1 MLETLHRLWEIFLS
15 SFQWGLGVLFSNI
28 FTVVGFV
35 LAIAIIIRV
44 FREQRQPSSLLAW
57 SYFVLLIP
65 YVGVPLY
72 LLFGGRKLKKRI
84 RAKGLL
90 KRAAEGDTDLSYA
103 EDTFS
108 ARGNRVEFI
117 TDGVQAYRLFRDAIT
132 AARKEIHI
140 LTYILSDDAVGNHIL
155 RLLTDKANS
164 GVRVRL
170 LLDAL
175 GSFRRPRKSIRSLQ
189 EAGGEVHLFMPA
201 FPFQT
206 HGWANLRNHR
216 KIAVFD
222 CEHAILG
229 GRNLDSR
236 FLGSVDDPDRF
247 HDFGADY
254 RGPIVNHFNG
264 IFLLDWA
271 FASKQA
277 IPDMDCLQPRKPV
290 AIGPSEVAG
299 IASGPDVEGDPLY
312 ERMVNL
318 MQEFERDLIIVTPY
332 FIPDEILTRT
342 LVVKARSGKK
352 ITLVLPEHSNWKL
365 VDLARSYHLRILRS
379 AGIEV
384 LLFQP
389 GMLHAK
395 IMVADGSIAI
405 HGSANLD
412 IRSLFVN
419 FEIGV
424 VHTSEVDIRAIME
437 WLEQIMGNCRLYG
450 LERELNP
457 PRLRRTLEE
466 ATRLIS
472 PLL

>member
-1 MLETLHRLWEIFLS
+1 MLENLVSLWEIFLS

-65 YVGVPLY
+65 YVGAPLY

-84 RAKGLL
+84 RAKVLL
-90 KRAAEGDTDLSYA
+90 KRAVEDDTDMPYG
-103 EDTFS
+103 EDIFPTW
-108 ARGNRVEFI
+108 GNQVDFI
-117 TDGVQAYRLFRDAIT
+117 TDGVQAYRLYCDSIT
-132 AARKEIHI
+132 GAKEEIHI
-140 LTYILSDDAVGNHIL
+140 LTYILSDDAVGNNIL
-155 RLLTDKANS
+155 RLLADKANA

-175 GSFRRPRKSIRSLQ
+175 GSFRRPRKAIRSL
-189 EAGGEVHLFMPA
+189 EKAGGEVHLFMPA

-216 KIAVFD
+216 KIAIFD
-222 CEHAILG
+222 CKHAILG

-236 FLGSVDDPDRF
+236 FLGSKADSGQF
-247 HDFGADY
+247 HDFGARY
-254 RGPIVNHFNG
+254 RGPIVNHLNR

-277 IPDMDCLQPRKPV
+277 IPDIDSLQPRHSI
-290 AIGPSEVAG
+290 ASGPSEVVG

-318 MQEFERDLIIVTPY
+318 MQEFEKELIIVTPY
-332 FIPDEILTRT
+332 FIPDEILTQT
-342 LVVKARSGKK
+342 LVVKARSGKR
-352 ITLVLPEHSNWKL
+352 ITLVLPENSNWKL
-365 VDLARSYHLRILRS
+365 VDLARSYYLRILRS
-379 AGIEV
+379 AGIKV

-395 IMVADGSIAI
+395 VMVADGSIAI

-419 FEIGV
+419 FEIGM
-424 VHTSEVDIRAIME
+424 VHTSEEDVRAIKE
-437 WLEQIMGNCRLYG
+437 WLAHIMGNCRPYG
-450 LERELNP
+450 LERELHP

>member
-1 MLETLHRLWEIFLS
+1 MLEYLGRLWEIFLS

-28 FTVVGFV
+28 FTLVGFV

-65 YVGVPLY
+65 FVGAPLY

-90 KRAAEGDTDLSYA
+90 KRAVEDDTDLPYV
-103 EDTFS
+103 EDIFPT
-108 ARGNRVEFI
+108 RGNRVDFI
-117 TDGVQAYRLFRDAIT
+117 TDGVQANRLYCDSIT
-132 AARKEIHI
+132 TAKEEIHI
-140 LTYILSDDAVGNHIL
+140 LTYILSDDAVGTHIV
-155 RLLTDKANS
+155 RLLTERAKA

-175 GSFRRPRKSIRSLQ
+175 GSFRRPRKAIRSLE

-216 KIAVFD
+216 KIAIFD

-236 FLGSVDDPDRF
+236 FLGSTEEPDRF
-247 HDFGADY
+247 HDFGARY
-254 RGPIVNHFNG
+254 RGPIVDHLNRL
-264 IFLLDWA
+264 FLLDWA

-277 IPDMDCLQPRKPV
+277 IPDIERIQPRQPDST
-290 AIGPSEVAG
+290 GPSEVVG

-312 ERMVNL
+312 EKMVNL
-318 MQEFERDLIIVTPY
+318 MQEFEKELIIVTPY
-332 FIPDEILTRT
+332 FIPDEILTQT

-352 ITLVLPEHSNWKL
+352 ITLVLPERSNWKL
-365 VDLARSYHLRILRS
+365 VDLARSYHLRILQS
-379 AGIEV
+379 AGIDV

-395 IMVADGSIAI
+395 VMVADGSIAL

-419 FEIGV
+419 FEIGM
-424 VHTSEVDIRAIME
+424 VHTSKEDVRAIME
-437 WLEQIMGNCRLYG
+437 WLGHIMASCRPYG
-450 LERELNP
+450 LERELHP

>member
-1 MLETLHRLWEIFLS
+1 MLENLHRLWELLLS
-15 SFQWGLGVLFSNI
+15 SFQWGLGVLLSNI

-35 LAIAIIIRV
+35 LAIVIIVRV

-90 KRAAEGDTDLSYA
+90 KHATAVDTDLPYV
-103 EDTFS
+103 EDIFLT
-108 ARGNRVEFI
+108 RGNRVQFI
-117 TDGVQAYRLFRDAIT
+117 TDGVEAFQLFCDAIME
-132 AARKEIHI
+132 AEKEIHI
-140 LTYILSDDAVGNHIL
+140 LTYILSDDAVGNKIV
-155 RLLTDKANS
+155 RLLTEKANS
-164 GVRVRL
+164 GVRVCL

-175 GSFRRPRKSIRSLQ
+175 GSFKRPRKQIKLLE
-189 EAGGEVHLFMPA
+189 EAGGEIHLFMPA

-216 KIAVFD
+216 KIAIFD
-222 CEHAILG
+222 CERAILG
-229 GRNLDSR
+229 GRNLDCR
-236 FLGSVDDPDRF
+236 FLGSEADPKRF
-247 HDFGADY
+247 YDFGALY
-254 RGPIVNHFNG
+254 RGTIVNHLNR
-264 IFLLDWA
+264 IFLSDWA
-271 FASKQA
+271 FASKQKIA
-277 IPDMDCLQPRKPV
+277 DINCLQPPEK
-290 AIGPSEVAG
+290 IEVGQSDVTG

-312 ERMVNL
+312 EKMVNL
-318 MQEFERDLIIVTPY
+318 MQEFEKELIIVTPY
-332 FIPDEILTRT
+332 FIPDEILTQT

-352 ITLVLPEHSNWKL
+352 ITLILPEYSNLKL
-365 VDLARSYHLRILRS
+365 VDFARSYYLRILQS
-379 AGIEV
+379 AGIKV

-395 IMVADGSIAI
+395 VMVADGSVAI

-419 FEIGV
+419 FEIGM
-424 VHTSEVDIRAIME
+424 VHTSEEDIRAIMD
-437 WLEQIMGNCRLYG
+437 WMGHIIACCRPYG
-450 LERELNP
+450 LERELHP
-457 PRLRRTLEE
+457 PRLRRALEE
-466 ATRLIS
+466 ASRLIT

>member
-1 MLETLHRLWEIFLS
+1 MLEFLHRLWDLFLN
-15 SFQWGLGVLFSNI
+15 SFQWGLGVLYSNI
-28 FTVVGFV
+28 FAVVGFI
-35 LAIAIIIRV
+35 LAIIIILRV
-44 FREQRQPSSLLAW
+44 FREQRQPSSILAW

-72 LLFGGRKLKKRI
+72 LIFGGRKLKKRI

-90 KRAAEGDTDLSYA
+90 KLPSEGNQDLPYV
-103 EDTFS
+103 EDIFPT
-108 ARGNRVEFI
+108 RGNQVEMI
-117 TDGVQAYRLFRDAIT
+117 SDGSQAFRMFCDAIT
-132 AARKEIHI
+132 EAKREIHI
-140 LTYILSDDAVGNHIL
+140 LTYILSNDEVGKKIIQ
-155 RLLTDKANS
+155 LLTEKAES

-175 GSFRRPRKSIRSLQ
+175 GSFRRPRKALRGLEI
-189 EAGGEVHLFMPA
+189 AGGEVHLFMPA

-216 KIAVFD
+216 KIAIFD
-222 CEHAILG
+222 GERAILG

-236 FLGSVDDPDRF
+236 FMGSAPDPDQF
-247 HDFGADY
+247 YDFGVRY
-254 RGPIVNHFNG
+254 KGPVVPHINR

-277 IPDMDCLQPRKPV
+277 ITDIVILQPGRPS
-290 AIGPSEVAG
+290 ADGPSKVTG

-312 ERMVNL
+312 ERMINL
-318 MQEFERDLIIVTPY
+318 MQEFEKEIIIVTPY
-332 FIPDEILTRT
+332 FIPDEMLTQT
-342 LVVKARSGKK
+342 LVVKARRGKK
-352 ITLVLPEHSNWKL
+352 ITLVLPEHSNLKL
-365 VDLARSYHLRILRS
+365 VDFARSYYLRILHT
-379 AGIEV
+379 AGIKV

-395 IMVADGSIAI
+395 VMVADGSIAI

-419 FEIGV
+419 FEIGM
-424 VHTSEVDIRAIME
+424 VHTSRGDIRDIME
-437 WLEQIMGNCRLYG
+437 WLRGIMERCRPYG
-450 LERELNP
+450 LEREIHP
-457 PRLRRTLEE
+457 PRFRRALEE